1 MTEAPETEAPERRF
15 SGLWFMGMMSG
26 TALDGVDAALIRT
39 DGRRLLARGPG
50 LFMPY
55 DPPFRAW
62 MRGNLGAAAALDPD
76 RALVEALTL
85 RHAAA
90 AVRLLR
96 RARLAPAA
104 VRAIG
109 FHGQTVH
116 HDPRSGITCQIG
128 DGALLARRTGIPVVY
143 DFRRADVA
151 CGGQGA
157 PLVPLFHAALFAGL
171 PGPLA
176 VLNIGGVANVTW
188 IGPGGALRAFDT
200 GPGNALLDDFML
212 ARTGSPMDRDGRCA
226 GAGQVDGAVLDRWLR
241 HPYFRMPP
249 PKSLDRIDFPVTET
263 AGMTTADGAATLTAF
278 TARAVGAA
286 QAHFPLPPR
295 RWLVCGGGRRNP
307 VLMRLLAAA
316 TGAAVQPVEAVG
328 QDGDL
333 LEARAFAFLAA
344 RRLAG
349 LPASLPE
356 TTGVSRPVAGG
367 RVALP

>member
-1 MTEAPETEAPERRF
+1 MTDAAARRF
-15 SGLWFMGMMSG
+15 PGPWVMGMMSG

-39 DGRRLLARGPG
+39 DGRRALARGPG
-50 LFMPY
+50 LFLPY
-55 DPPFRAW
+55 DPAFRAW
-62 MRGNLGAAAALDPD
+62 MRRNLGPAAAAAPDP
-76 RALVEALTL
+76 ALERALTL

-90 AVRLLR
+90 ALLLLR

-109 FHGQTVH
+109 FHGQTIH
-116 HDPRSGITCQIG
+116 HDPRRGVTCQLG
-128 DGALLARRTGIPVVY
+128 DGSLLARRTGIPVVY

-151 CGGQGA
+151 GGGQGA
-157 PLVPLFHAALFAGL
+157 PLTPLFHAALFAGL

-188 IGPGGALRAFDT
+188 IGPDGTLRAFDT

-212 ARTGSPMDRDGRCA
+212 ARTGSPMDRDGACA
-226 GAGQVDGAVLDRWLR
+226 AAGRADTAVVDRWLR
-241 HPYFRMPP
+241 HPYFRQPP
-249 PKSLDRIDFPVTET
+249 PKSLDRIDFPVSET
-263 AGMTTADGAATLTAF
+263 AGMATADGAASLTAF
-278 TARAVGAA
+278 TARAIGAA
-286 QAHFPLPPR
+286 LAHLPAPPR

-307 VLMRLLAAA
+307 ALMRQLAAVLQA
-316 TGAAVQPVEAVG
+316 PVQPVEAAG

-356 TTGVSRPVAGG
+356 TTGTARAVPGG
-367 RVALP
+367 RVAWP